1 MMFPV
6 VTTCRIMADGWW
18 MFVVHQLLSQGLV
31 PHKPSLQNKG
41 RSTTRPLYI
50 YIYDICMYIHDICV
64 YLHIYIY
71 IYILYTCLFHVISC
85 CFMLGNVLSCCFHVF
100 VCVFCVVSYLSCL
113 TATHSMWIHV
123 LLCCFWIHVLLSVI
137 ECYWVLSVPCGK
149 AIISRWFSEW
159 E

>member
-1 MMFPV
+1 MGDECSWCISCYPKVLCHINQAFKTRV
-6 VTTCRIMADGWW
+6 E
-18 MFVVHQLLSQGLV
+18 V
-31 PHKPSLQNKG
+31 PPG
-41 RSTTRPLYI
+41 LYI

-64 YLHIYIY
+64 YLHIYIYIY

-85 CFMLGNVLSCCFHVF
+85 CFMLGNVLSCCFHGF